1 MKKAKKLSFVGMVRK
16 TDESHKRGSNYG
28 YLKIPSNVDVFT
40 PEANTN
46 VVMDFIPYLVSV
58 KNHPDR
64 NENNDPPIAVEGS
77 YWWERPFKIHRNIGA
92 DKKTY
97 VCPTSIGKKCPI
109 CEYREKLR
117 KEEGDEETIKQ
128 LKTTDKNLYAV
139 FIKGNKK
146 IDPNQLF
153 LFEFSDFLFQ
163 KRFEEQLAENDPEKF
178 EVFPDPQLGYSIVVR
193 FAENSFAGNKFA
205 DPTRF
210 DFADRKEQY
219 DDEVLDTIPA
229 LDECLTI
236 LGYDELKDKFYSS
249 FTAEDD
255 EEDDDEDE
263 DLKRGKTKIKA
274 RKATKPE
281 PEDEDEDDEDEDE
294 EEEPEDE
301 DEEEEPE
308 PVKQKQPSRN
318 RKTKELKCPENYV
331 FGKDNDKYDDCEDC
345 DLWNECYAKK
355 QELKKHGANTKK

>member
-1 MKKAKKLSFVGMVRK
+1 MSKKEKRKSVFGGKIKKNASSRK
-16 TDESHKRGSNYG
+16 RDNFSYIKAPDGVEVFSPDPDTKVTFDFMPYNVTD
-28 YLKIPSNVDVFT
+28 
-40 PEANTN
+40 
-46 VVMDFIPYLVSV
+46 

-64 NENNDPPIAVEGS
+64 DDENEIAVKDS
-77 YWWERPFKIHRNIGA
+77 LWYKRPFKVHRGIGA
-92 DKKTY
+92 RNDAV

-281 PEDEDEDDEDEDE
+281 PEDEDEDDEDNDE